1 MIISASRR
9 TDIPAF
15 YADWLL
21 NRLRAGYVLVRSP
34 RACRRISRVSLSPDD
49 VDALVFWTKDP
60 RPLLAR
66 LPELGKFG
74 IPFGFQFTLTPYG
87 RDLEKG
93 LGDKD
98 DIAAAFRRLSASLGA
113 GRVRWRY
120 DPIVLNAAWTIERH
134 TRSFAR
140 LCESLEG
147 AAEVCT
153 ISFVDLYAKLRNPVR
168 DGILRPIRPG
178 EMAELAAMCAR
189 IGGEHGMRVCACSEA
204 MDLRPYG
211 VQPARCLDPAWL
223 EAIAGVPL
231 RLSPARQR
239 EYCGCAE
246 SVDIGAYDTC
256 RNGCTYCYANADAAR
271 VRAAVSRHD
280 PASPL
285 LTGWP
290 GPEDVVTER
299 RAVSHRQ
306 MQLRL
311 EE

>member
-1 MIISASRR
+1 
-9 TDIPAF
+9 
-15 YADWLL
+15 
-21 NRLRAGYVLVRSP
+21 
-34 RACRRISRVSLSPDD
+34 
-49 VDALVFWTKDP
+49 
-60 RPLLAR
+60 
-66 LPELGKFG
+66 
-74 IPFGFQFTLTPYG
+74 
-87 RDLEKG
+87 
-93 LGDKD
+93 
-98 DIAAAFRRLSASLGA
+98 
-113 GRVRWRY
+113 
-120 DPIVLNAAWTIERH
+120 
-134 TRSFAR
+134 
-140 LCESLEG
+140 
-147 AAEVCT
+147 
-153 ISFVDLYAKLRNPVR
+153 
-168 DGILRPIRPG
+168 
-178 EMAELAAMCAR
+178 
-189 IGGEHGMRVCACSEA
+189 MRVCACSEA

-239 EYCGCAE
+239 EHCGCAE

-256 RNGCTYCYANADAAR
+256 RNGCAYCYANADEAR